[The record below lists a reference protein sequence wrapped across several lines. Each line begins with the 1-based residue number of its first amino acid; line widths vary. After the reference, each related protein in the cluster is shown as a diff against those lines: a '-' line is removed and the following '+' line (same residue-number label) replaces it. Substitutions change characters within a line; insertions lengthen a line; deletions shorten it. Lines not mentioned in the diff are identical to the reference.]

1 MLIDRL
7 RGELLDHV
15 VISAES
21 AQSPDPARAV
31 ASNREV
37 VDCLSRRHLP
47 YEEMSAQAVGSYF
60 VDCYLR
66 QVLDGGVGAFVRHS
80 RWEGLIVSSV
90 GRTLPLIGAIRHA
103 EVFERLWE
111 AVEEMGAEGLAAL
124 LERERPEDG
133 QDAVE
138 PESFA
143 ALTEEFHQAQAVED
157 LIELNAAFLTGHPRT
172 ELVPEDRLPGFLES
186 LVADEPGA
194 EEDAQ
199 GGGGGP
205 AQSAPQVPVTKTHFE
220 RAIDLFCE
228 MRGMTLETVT
238 AGDPTFT
245 YLGAPA
251 TAWHFLTDTGH
262 FSVVDLGS
270 TAVLFDDDDVE
281 VATIDISH
289 LVPVA

>member
-7 RGELLDHV
+7 RCEVLDHV

-21 AQSPDPARAV
+21 AQSADPARAV
-31 ASNREV
+31 ASNRQV
-37 VDCLSRRHLP
+37 VDYLSRSGLP

-60 VDCYLR
+60 VDRYLSR
-66 QVLDGGVGAFVRHS
+66 VLDTGMVAFIRDW
-80 RWEGLIVSSV
+80 RWEGLVVSSV

-111 AVEEMGAEGLAAL
+111 AVEAMGAEGLAVL
-124 LERERPEDG
+124 LDGAQGAGLQEREPFE
-133 QDAVE
+133 
-138 PESFA
+138 
-143 ALTEEFHQAQAVED
+143 ALTRDFLRAQAVED
-157 LIELNAAFLTGHPRT
+157 LVELNAAFLTGHPRT
-172 ELVPEDRLPGFLES
+172 ELVPQEALEGFLEA
-186 LVADEPGA
+186 LVAGA
-194 EEDAQ
+194 PRQ
-199 GGGGGP
+199 GRGGAAPP
-205 AQSAPQVPVTKTHFE
+205 AQVKAHFE
-220 RAIDLFCE
+220 QAIDLFCE
-228 MRGMTLETVT
+228 MRGMTLEAVT

-251 TAWHFLTDTGH
+251 TAWHFLTDAGH
-262 FSVVDLGS
+262 FSVVDLGA

>member
-21 AQSPDPARAV
+21 AQSADPARAV

-37 VDCLSRRHLP
+37 VDYLSQRHLP

-60 VDCYLR
+60 VDRYLR
-66 QVLDGGVGAFVRHS
+66 RVLDGGVGAFVRDS
-80 RWEGLIVSSV
+80 RWDGLIVSSV

-103 EVFERLWE
+103 EVFERLWD
-111 AVEEMGAEGLAAL
+111 AVEEMGAGGLSGLLDSEEPEAA
-124 LERERPEDG
+124 
-133 QDAVE
+133 AA

-143 ALTEEFHQAQAVED
+143 ALTEEFRQAQAVED
-157 LIELNAAFLTGHPRT
+157 LVELNAAFLTGHPRT
-172 ELVPEDRLPGFLES
+172 ELVPEDQLAGFLEA
-186 LVADEPGA
+186 LVAGGPGA
-194 EEDAQ
+194 DGPGE
-199 GGGGGP
+199 GGP

-228 MRGMTLETVT
+228 MRGMTLEAVT